1 MGISIPANRLICNFL
16 NSLDF
21 YAALP
26 PTIKKHIIAI
36 LTAMAI
42 KGFTAKMTD
51 IEEVSDCHRTTISRF
66 LSDSRWEDKPIKS
79 AIKQTAFQHIQQLSK
94 ETGAPV
100 FFSLD
105 DTVNVKTKPSSQ
117 AERPIEMAG
126 FHHSHLLNK
135 QVWGHQVMATM
146 VGCGDTVLNYDI
158 HRYDKTVQTK
168 IEYAQELIKELP
180 APETESYFLTDSW
193 YANTKIINACKKK
206 GYSFIGALKTNRI
219 IYPGCGS
226 ETNGLHISIADFA
239 AKHIGNHNVSLVT
252 VNKKDYYV
260 HRYVGKLNGI
270 KRAVVLISWPA
281 AAFKNPKALNAFI
294 CTNTSLDTSTILEY
308 YSKRWPIETFF
319 GQSKD
324 ALGFGKYQIRSIKGI
339 DRLWTLMSLCHLMC
353 SIGLGDNMAFGD
365 GLRFLRK
372 DISKD
377 KISFIY
383 QGAQNRVPLEK
394 LYTLCA

>member
-1 MGISIPANRLICNFL
+1 MGISIPASRLISNFL
-16 NSLDF
+16 SSTDF

-26 PTIKKHIIAI
+26 PKIKKHIIAI

-51 IEEVSDCHRTTISRF
+51 IEEESDYHRTSISRF
-66 LSDSRWEDKPIKS
+66 LSDSRWDVKPIKS
-79 AIKQTAFQHIQQLSK
+79 AIKQTAFQHVEQLSI

-100 FFSLD
+100 FCSLD

-117 AERPIEMAG
+117 AQRPIEMAG

-135 QVWGHQVMATM
+135 QVWGHQVMVAM
-146 VGCGDTVLNYDI
+146 VGCGDAALNYDI

-168 IEYAQELIKELP
+168 IEYAQELINGLP
-180 APETESYFLTDSW
+180 APKTASYFLTDSW
-193 YANTKIINACKKK
+193 YTNKKIINACKKK
-206 GYSFIGALKTNRI
+206 GYGFIGALKTNRI
-219 IYPGCGS
+219 IYPGGGV
-226 ETNGLHISIADFA
+226 ETTGLHISIADFA
-239 AKHIGNHNVSLVT
+239 AKYISSNNVSLVT

-260 HRYVGKLNGI
+260 FRYVGKLNGI
-270 KRAVVLISWPA
+270 KRAVVLISWPVD
-281 AAFKNPKALNAFI
+281 AFKKPQALKAFI
-294 CTNTSLDTSTILEY
+294 CTDTSLDTTTILEY

-324 ALGFGKYQIRSIKGI
+324 SQGFGKYQIRSINGI
-339 DRLWTLMSLCHLMC
+339 DRLWTFMSLFHLMC
-353 SIGLGDNMAFGD
+353 TIGLGSNMVFGD

-372 DISKD
+372 DILKE

-383 QGAQNRVPLEK
+383 QSARNNVPLEV
-394 LYTLCA
+394 LYDLYA